1 VLVAPGILTG
11 PPPEFFRH
19 CKITGLSLPKPAT
32 KVIWLPTTSVQIT
45 GSVFVVRTG
54 TAAKLAEPAKY
65 NPTKTTNPTLTPGTK
80 PRTHRFITFS
90 SEV

>member
-1 VLVAPGILTG
+1 MTRIGFTG
-11 PPPEFFRH
+11 RH
-19 CKITGLSLPKPAT
+19 
-32 KVIWLPTTSVQIT
+32 QE
-45 GSVFVVRTG
+45 R

-65 NPTKTTNPTLTPGTK
+65 NPTKTINQTLTPGTK